1 MHNIYGPVALNY
13 QKRLSFF
20 SKYKELPAQNDLNYI
35 RIMNINPTRKA
46 MNNGI

>member
-1 MHNIYGPVALNY
+1 MHNIVGPEVLNY
-13 QKRLSFF
+13 QKMLSFL

-35 RIMNINPTRKA
+35 RIMIINPTRKA